1 MMVLTDRLCKKVKVS
16 VYKVHFR
23 IKFCSL
29 IFKAYK
35 DGVIYSFHPNSPING
50 LRQWIEKQ
58 NKLLRLSMLL
68 NVTTHKRAA
77 KMRLIYSYLL
87 LNLINDILNQVELL
101 LQAINGPV
109 KTKTQNGSKKIVIFV
124 PLIHSQNNCPY
135 SQYTCQ
141 NLVRLFNDILNDIL
155 NQAVC
160 AVFGFVYKDFAVL
173 GAWAPDVA
181 AF

>member
-35 DGVIYSFHPNSPING
+35 DGVIYSFNPNSPING

-109 KTKTQNGSKKIVIFV
+109 KTRQKLKMVLKKLSFLSLSSILKITA
-124 PLIHSQNNCPY
+124 LIRS
-135 SQYTCQ
+135 
-141 NLVRLFNDILNDIL
+141 ILAKI
-155 NQAVC
+155 
-160 AVFGFVYKDFAVL
+160 
-173 GAWAPDVA
+173 
-181 AF
+181 